1 MIIREQQLL
10 PKKRFDKKFEQ
21 IEGRAPLNER
31 IATNRNKKDYVVRF
45 QLYGGQDRNGGN
57 VAFTDNQG
65 GKHSLLRLPQS
76 IQTNLKM

>member
-10 PKKRFDKKFEQ
+10 PKKNDKKNEQ

-45 QLYGGQDRNGGN
+45 QLYGEQDRNGGN